1 MRAATAALLLLALAV
16 PAAADPSVSVVRSDC
31 TTEPAPRAP
40 IVRARHGKGVIRV
53 HVVGAGHLCAAG
65 WTLRTTSR
73 VLTLK
78 PDASVDAPACPSTCA
93 IDLVVRGLPGRWNVR
108 VE

>member
-1 MRAATAALLLLALAV
+1 MRPLLVAALVAALAA
-16 PAAADPSVSVVRSDC
+16 PALADPTVTVARSAC
-31 TTEPAPRAP
+31 STEPAPRSP
-40 IVRARHGKGVIRV
+40 IVRARQGKGVIRV

-73 VLTLK
+73 VLTLVH
-78 PDASVDAPACPSTCA
+78 DASVDAPACPSTCA
-93 IDLVVRGLPGRWNVR
+93 IDLVVRIPGRWNVR